1 MHRADRAHP
10 LDRVVGE
17 SATHPSTCTFEEE
30 GEAMGRFALS
40 VVIMFVVSMGL
51 GFVVHG
57 LLLGPEYAKLSTLF
71 RPEADA
77 QKYFP
82 VMLLAHVFIAIGFT
96 WIYRM
101 GREDKPW
108 LGQGLRFGLA
118 VAVLTTIP
126 TYLIYLA
133 VQPMPEALVLKQIA
147 FDIVAMLVMGV
158 VVALV
163 NR

>member
-1 MHRADRAHP
+1 
-10 LDRVVGE
+10 
-17 SATHPSTCTFEEE
+17 
-30 GEAMGRFALS
+30 MGKFALS
-40 VVIMFVVSMGL
+40 VVIMFVVSMAL

-57 LLLGPEYAKLSTLF
+57 VLLGPEYAKLTTTLF

-96 WIYRM
+96 WVYRM

-133 VQPMPEALVLKQIA
+133 VQPMPEALVIKQIV
-147 FDIVAMLVMGV
+147 FDTIAMLVMGA
-158 VVALV
+158 VVAFV